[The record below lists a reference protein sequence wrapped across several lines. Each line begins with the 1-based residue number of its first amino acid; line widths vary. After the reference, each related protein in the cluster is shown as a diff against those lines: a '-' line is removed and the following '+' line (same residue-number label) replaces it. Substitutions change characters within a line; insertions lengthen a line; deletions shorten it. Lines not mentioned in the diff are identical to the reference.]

1 MSPPRPPT
9 RERARNGIE
18 GWGTRSCGRRTGASS
33 PSESSHSSSCPPW
46 DSSSSEHNPKPS
58 RTSCRSTSWARPT
71 YLGPADKTALRDFK
85 PSAASLQYHLRRFVS
100 DTREIS
106 SDVAVLKRDWLDAYK
121 LVTPN
126 AANQLNAYVR
136 ESDPFKQ
143 IEAQVRVSI
152 QVNVVVPVSR
162 ETWQVEWTETNWDD
176 HGSPTGTSTWRGNF
190 RILLRVP
197 DSEEEL
203 ASNPLGL
210 FIDEFHWAR
219 LSDAGRT
226 TTP

>member
-1 MSPPRPPT
+1 MGDAVV
-9 RERARNGIE
+9 RAANWRLIAFGELALLFVSTVGLIIL
-18 GWGTRSCGRRTGASS
+18 GAQ
-33 PSESSHSSSCPPW
+33 
-46 DSSSSEHNPKPS
+46 PKAVPHIVEVDKLG
-58 RTSCRSTSWARPT
+58 AAT

-126 AANQLNAYVR
+126 AANQLSAYVR

-162 ETWQVEWTETNWDD
+162 ETWQVEWTETDWDD
-176 HGSPTGTSTWRGNF
+176 HGNPTGTSTWRGNF

>member
-1 MSPPRPPT
+1 MDHF
-9 RERARNGIE
+9 
-18 GWGTRSCGRRTGASS
+18 RSGEVDHFQSGGS
-33 PSESSHSSSCPPW
+33 
-46 DSSSSEHNPKPS
+46 
-58 RTSCRSTSWARPT
+58 
-71 YLGPADKTALRDFK
+71 
-85 PSAASLQYHLRRFVS
+85 
-100 DTREIS
+100 
-106 SDVAVLKRDWLDAYK
+106 KRDWLDAYR

-152 QVNVVVPVSR
+152 QVNVVVSISR
-162 ETWQVEWTETNWDD
+162 ETWQVEWIETDWDD
-176 HGSPTGTSTWRGNF
+176 HGNPTGTSTWRGNF